1 MRIELPDDLIENIR
15 SRAEQEGREIEE
27 TIADLLRTG
36 LEQSSSRQTLAR
48 VDASVL
54 EHRTAVAEKFLSGE
68 WGVDLNGFREGR
80 VADRSSATDRDRA
93 WRR

>member
-1 MRIELPDDLIENIR
+1 MRVELPDDLIEDIR

-27 TIADLLRTG
+27 TVADLLRTG
-36 LEQSSSRQTLAR
+36 LEQSSNRQTLTR

-54 EHRTAVAEKFLSGE
+54 ERRTAVAEKFLSGE
-68 WGVDLNGFREGR
+68 WGVDLTGFREGR
-80 VADRSSATDRDRA
+80 VADRDSATDRDRA

>member
-1 MRIELPDDLIENIR
+1 MRVELPDDLIEDIR

-27 TIADLLRTG
+27 TIADLVRAG

-54 EHRTAVAEKFLSGE
+54 ERRTDVAGKFLSGE
-68 WGVDLNGFREGR
+68 WGVDLTGFREGR
-80 VADRSSATDRDRA
+80 VADRDFAIDRS
-93 WRR
+93 

>member
-1 MRIELPDDLIENIR
+1 MRVELPDDLIEDIR
-15 SRAEQEGREIEE
+15 SRAEQEGRELEE
-27 TIADLLRTG
+27 TIADLLRTS

-54 EHRTAVAEKFLSGE
+54 ERRTGVAEKFLSGE
-68 WGVDLNGFREGR
+68 WGVDLTGFREGR
-80 VADRSSATDRDRA
+80 AADRDSAADRDRA